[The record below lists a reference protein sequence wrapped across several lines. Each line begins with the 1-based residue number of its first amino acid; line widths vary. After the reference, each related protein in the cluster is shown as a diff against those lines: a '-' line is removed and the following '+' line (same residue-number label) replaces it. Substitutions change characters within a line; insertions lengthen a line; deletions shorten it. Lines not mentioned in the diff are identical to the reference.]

1 MGSRALTM
9 RRFLLTKFG
18 EPKPWSV
25 EEVQVLL
32 AKMRAD
38 INNKDIHAYQ
48 IYRRVWVS
56 LPLFIILCTI
66 ANMKDRHKS
75 RLMLNRRLRS

>member
-1 MGSRALTM
+1 MM
-9 RRFLLTKFG
+9 YRFLLTKFG
-18 EPKPWSV
+18 EPTPWSV

-56 LPLFIILCTI
+56 LPHSTI
-66 ANMKDRHKS
+66 CMHDC
-75 RLMLNRRLRS
+75 